1 MKIVIF
7 GDTHDN
13 IANIKHVMGYAK
25 KIKAEAI
32 VHTGDWS
39 SLKAYEAVK
48 SYGIKIYGVLGNAD
62 ISPEIKSK
70 FEEFL
75 EFEID
80 GIKIGVVH
88 NSIKYNKLFDNLDI
102 VFTGHFHTQKV
113 WEVVDYI
120 QNKKV
125 KMIRPGALENDI
137 CFAVFDTKKL
147 EVELINNDKI

>member
-13 IANIKHVMGYAK
+13 IVNIKHVMGYAK

-32 VHTGDWS
+32 IHTGDWS
-39 SLKAYEAVK
+39 SLKAYETVK

-62 ISPEIKSK
+62 ISPEIIKK
-70 FEEFL
+70 IKDFL

-80 GIKIGVVH
+80 GIKIGLVH
-88 NSIKYNKLFDNLDI
+88 NIKKAKLDFFNDKDI
-102 VFTGHFHTQKV
+102 VFTGHYHKQLKWTENGCFC
-113 WEVVDYI
+113 
-120 QNKKV
+120 
-125 KMIRPGALENDI
+125 IRPGALENDVN
-137 CFAVFDTKKL
+137 FAIFDTKKL

>member
-32 VHTGDWS
+32 IHTGDWS

-70 FEEFL
+70 FKDFL

-80 GIKIGVVH
+80 DLKIGLIH
-88 NSIKYNKLFDNLDI
+88 NIKKAKLEFFKNKDV
-102 VFTGHFHTQKV
+102 VFTGHYHKQQK
-113 WEVVDYI
+113 WI
-120 QNKKV
+120 QKDGFC
-125 KMIRPGALENDI
+125 IRPGSLENNI
-137 CFAVFDTKKL
+137 NFAILDCRKKMISF
-147 EVELINNDKI
+147 VSNNNYVD

>member
-25 KIKAEAI
+25 KIKAGAI

-39 SLKAYEAVK
+39 SLKAYETVK

-62 ISPEIKSK
+62 ISPEIINK
-70 FEEFL
+70 FEGFL

-80 GIKIGVVH
+80 GLKIGLIH
-88 NSIKYNKLFDNLDI
+88 NIKRVKLDFFKNKDI
-102 VFTGHFHTQKV
+102 VFTGHYHKQLKWTENDCFC
-113 WEVVDYI
+113 
-120 QNKKV
+120 
-125 KMIRPGALENDI
+125 IRPGALENDVN
-137 CFAVFDTKKL
+137 FAIFDTNTKT
-147 EVELINNDKI
+147 VEFITT

>member
-13 IANIKHVMGYAK
+13 IANIKHVMGYVK

-32 VHTGDWS
+32 IHTGDWS
-39 SLKAYEAVK
+39 SLKAYEIVK

-70 FEEFL
+70 FNEIL

-80 GIKIGVVH
+80 NLKIGLVH
-88 NSIKYNKLFDNLDI
+88 NIKKAKLDFFKNKDI
-102 VFTGHFHTQKV
+102 LFTGHYHKQLRWTENDCFC
-113 WEVVDYI
+113 
-120 QNKKV
+120 
-125 KMIRPGALENDI
+125 IRPGALENDVN
-137 CFAVFDTKKL
+137 FAIFDTNTKT
-147 EVELINNDKI
+147 VEFITT